1 MGFRSG
7 DAESPLNEA
16 RSMGTP
22 KYSLCLCASV
32 VKIFDANRLNFK
44 GWQYANPANNVT
56 YHYDVANRLTSVD
69 DAGYTGTYSFIYD
82 NMDRLSEADV
92 AYSFL
97 SGTYRVNYT
106 YDAASNLKTMQDP
119 QAGQNTYNYDVLNRL
134 SQLISPAGTFGFG
147 YDFDSRR
154 TSLTRPNNITTT
166 YTYDTCKKGQLRSIL
181 HKNGATTLDGATYS
195 FTYNSVTDNINWKQ
209 KTDDRISV
217 VTGYTYDKIYQ
228 LLTAVQG
235 STTESYTYD
244 KVGNRLTALS
254 PTGNWA
260 YDNANQLN
268 SRPNVS
274 YTYDSNGNTQNKTDS
289 NGQTTYSWDF

>member
-1 MGFRSG
+1 MEHPQNLRGPPLNFSSTGTGRCCIASR
-7 DAESPLNEA
+7 AESNLKSITDA
-16 RSMGTP
+16 MGRVTCFQ
-22 KYSLCLCASV
+22 YTTQGWLSETDFQAGVGCTNTT
-32 VKIFDANRLNFK
+32 IHETYTYDALGNLQFKTDRKGQQINYYYDSANQLNFK

-69 DAGYTGTYSFIYD
+69 DGGYTGAYSFIYD

-134 SQLISPAGTFGFG
+134 YQLISPAGTFGFG

-166 YTYDTCKKGQLRSIL
+166 YTYDNC
-181 HKNGATTLDGATYS
+181 
-195 FTYNSVTDNINWKQ
+195 
-209 KTDDRISV
+209 
-217 VTGYTYDKIYQ
+217 
-228 LLTAVQG
+228 
-235 STTESYTYD
+235 
-244 KVGNRLTALS
+244 
-254 PTGNWA
+254 
-260 YDNANQLN
+260 
-268 SRPNVS
+268 
-274 YTYDSNGNTQNKTDS
+274 
-289 NGQTTYSWDF
+289 